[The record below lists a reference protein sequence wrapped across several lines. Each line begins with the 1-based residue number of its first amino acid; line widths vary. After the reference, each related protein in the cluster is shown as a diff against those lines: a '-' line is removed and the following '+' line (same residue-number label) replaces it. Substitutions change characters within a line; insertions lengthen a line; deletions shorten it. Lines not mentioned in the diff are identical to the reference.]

1 MDALLQLMS
10 CFLNAIMYMI
20 LIYYF
25 LPFKLQFKEITILF
39 TILSTNMFL
48 IGNMQRELGDDEYM
62 KYLEAIPADKTHAGY
77 FSIDKCKYLSNVY
90 T

>member
-25 LPFKLQFKEITILF
+25 LPFKLQFKEITRL
-39 TILSTNMFL
+39 
-48 IGNMQRELGDDEYM
+48 
-62 KYLEAIPADKTHAGY
+62 
-77 FSIDKCKYLSNVY
+77 
-90 T
+90 

>member
-25 LPFKLQFKEITILF
+25 LTFQI
-39 TILSTNMFL
+39 
-48 IGNMQRELGDDEYM
+48 
-62 KYLEAIPADKTHAGY
+62 AI
-77 FSIDKCKYLSNVY
+77 
-90 T
+90 

>member
-25 LPFKLQFKEITILF
+25 LPETVIN
-39 TILSTNMFL
+39 S
-48 IGNMQRELGDDEYM
+48 
-62 KYLEAIPADKTHAGY
+62 
-77 FSIDKCKYLSNVY
+77 V
-90 T
+90 